1 MCGKAVKKVF
11 GGGHN
16 DVTPPTPAVAQAAPT
31 SNVEATSKI
40 STDTNTQAKG
50 KKKLTI
56 KNINSIG
63 TGVNL

>member
-1 MCGKAVKKVF
+1 MCSKKIF
-11 GGGHN
+11 GGGSSKAKEA
-16 DVTPPTPAVAQAAPT
+16 PTPAVAQAAPT